1 MKVLLSAALAAV
13 SLLSLSTAQAADVG
27 VSVQISEPG
36 VYGRIDIGRFPQ
48 PVVVVQ
54 QPVVIQQ
61 PAYVVAQPQPV
72 YMWVPPGHQKK
83 WKDYCGRYNACGVP
97 VYFVQERWYREHV
110 MAQRG
115 DDRYDRDDDDRR
127 GGPDRDDHPGKG
139 HGHGRGH
146 DKH

>member
-1 MKVLLSAALAAV
+1 LGSSDHFEKVLMKVLLSAALAAV

-61 PAYVVAQPQPV
+61 PAYVVPSRL
-72 YMWVPPGHQKK
+72 PP
-83 WKDYCGRYNACGVP
+83 RV
-97 VYFVQERWYREHV
+97 
-110 MAQRG
+110 
-115 DDRYDRDDDDRR
+115 
-127 GGPDRDDHPGKG
+127 
-139 HGHGRGH
+139 
-146 DKH
+146 